1 MLKSLVLYTVVS
13 TVFFVGAQIAGAGLA
28 VALYLSFI
36 GPPVVLLV
44 IGIMQY
50 EAISIA

>member
-44 IGIMQY
+44 IGFMRYKRI
-50 EAISIA
+50 I